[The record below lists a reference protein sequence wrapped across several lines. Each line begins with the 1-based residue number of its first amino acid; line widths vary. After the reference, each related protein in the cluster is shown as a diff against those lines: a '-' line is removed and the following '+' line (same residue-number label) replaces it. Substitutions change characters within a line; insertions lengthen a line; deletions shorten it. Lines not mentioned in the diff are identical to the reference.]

1 MLVNLSSLVYLYK
14 MEKQEQREM
23 QNRKFNHHA
32 LIIGNIPEIE
42 PKKIIEKLKVSSK
55 LEILDIIPLK

>member
-1 MLVNLSSLVYLYK
+1 
-14 MEKQEQREM
+14 M